1 MVLALALILILVESS
16 IFRKIF
22 YCDRVD
28 TPHRFV
34 PARKMHLLVNLLIFC
49 VMLFLYLHIYFH
61 LKTSNDLEVYD
72 IDPQSK
78 ETFEEI
84 CDLRQP
90 VVFAFPAAA
99 VEASS
104 GTSFLADCRQAN
116 LLATY
121 GAFDVK
127 VRHVT
132 QPPGEDEELY
142 TVLPLKDALQALDHD
157 TAGRY
162 LVESNG
168 DFLEETGLRKRYSAA
183 DAFLR
188 PPLVTSCR
196 YDYMTASAGVHT
208 PLRYDLNYRH
218 FVCVAEGA
226 IKIKLAPPSATR
238 YLHPVTDYEN
248 LEFRSPM
255 NPWRPDC
262 GAAAASSM
270 AASFEKVKCLEVG
283 LAAGQ
288 VLYIPAYWWYSVAF
302 PLKAPSSPVTTL
314 CTFSYRTIMNT
325 IAIAPQLAMHLLQTQ
340 NVQRKSVK
348 RHVPITEQPASTA
361 NDLTPP
367 SSTISSTSLIPTT
380 QQPLPVELQNSLEH
394 GVIAVSELPPPP
406 TSATTID

>member
-1 MVLALALILILVESS
+1 
-16 IFRKIF
+16 
-22 YCDRVD
+22 
-28 TPHRFV
+28 
-34 PARKMHLLVNLLIFC
+34 MHLFVNLLIFC
-49 VMLFLYLHIYFH
+49 VVLFLYLHIYFH

-90 VVFAFPAAA
+90 VVFAFPTTDA
-99 VEASS
+99 
-104 GTSFLADCRQAN
+104 FLTDCRQAH

-142 TVLPLKDALQALDHD
+142 TVLPLKDALQALEHD

-168 DFLEETGLRKRYSAA
+168 DFLDETGLRKRYSAA

-188 PPLVTSCR
+188 PPMVTSCR
-196 YDYMTASAGVHT
+196 YDYITASAGVQT
-208 PLRYDLNYRH
+208 PFRYDLNYRH

-226 IKIKLAPPSATR
+226 VKIKLAPPSATR
-238 YLHPVTDYEN
+238 YLHPVHDYEN

-255 NPWRPDC
+255 NPWQPSVMN
-262 GAAAASSM
+262 GPLANS
-270 AASFEKVKCLEVG
+270 SFEKVKCLEVR

-302 PLKAPSSPVTTL
+302 APPKAPSKDNACTTL
-314 CTFSYRTIMNT
+314 CTFTYRTIMNT
-325 IAIAPQLAMHLLQTQ
+325 IAIAPQLAMHLLQAQ

-348 RHVPITEQPASTA
+348 RHVAKPVMEEPRPQPVQVQAEE
-361 NDLTPP
+361 DLV
-367 SSTISSTSLIPTT
+367 PTT

-394 GVIAVSELPPPP
+394 GLIAESEVAVGVINHS
-406 TSATTID
+406 